1 MVGNT
6 TQYHNKY
13 SLWIS
18 KVPVTYTEDSKG
30 NKEIVHPS
38 ADDFMF
44 LGSSSSLPFSMSY
57 SSTTTGILGQ
67 TSDTAIFVDGVS
79 GAVMNINVSSQRVNP
94 IVFKGNIHYKIEV
107 PKDPT
112 IGDTYRIAPLS
123 GTSLDLGD
131 NSKYYQYDGTSWV
144 KKTKVAKTRR
154 IVWTGE
160 MWVDSDSY
168 APLYSNKKFIETL
181 MEMRTS
187 IQMMDNAYVLYIYN
201 VTQTSQSTYEG
212 TLANLEAFRQSN
224 AVPKYV
230 YVFINSFDISLD
242 ANAPNEI
249 GVSLSLIQR
258 NVLKGYNE

>member
-18 KVPVTYTEDSKG
+18 KIPVTTDIE
-30 NKEIVHPS
+30 NNIVHPS

-57 SSTTTGILGQ
+57 SATTTGILGQ

-94 IVFKGNIHYKIEV
+94 VVFRGDITSASQI
-107 PKDPT
+107 PSDPMV
-112 IGDTYRIAPLS
+112 GDTYRIFPKNA
-123 GTSLDLGD
+123 TAIALGD
-131 NSKYYQYDGTSWV
+131 NSKYYQYNGTSWV
-144 KKTKVAKTRR
+144 KKTVVAKTRR
-154 IVWTGE
+154 IVWTGDK
-160 MWVDSDSY
+160 WVDSDTY

-212 TLANLEAFRQSN
+212 TLANLEAFRQNN

-230 YVFINSFDISLD
+230 YVFINSFDISYEAD
-242 ANAPNEI
+242 APNEV

>member
-6 TQYHNKY
+6 TQYHNQY

-18 KVPVTYTEDSKG
+18 KTPVTTDTE
-30 NKEIVHPS
+30 NNIVHPS

-94 IVFKGNIHYKIEV
+94 VVFRGDITDASQI
-107 PKDPT
+107 PTDPM
-112 IGDTYRIAPLS
+112 IGDTYRIFPSDA
-123 GTSLDLGD
+123 TAIALGD
-131 NSKYYQYDGTSWV
+131 SSKYYQYNGTNWV
-144 KKTKVAKTRR
+144 KKTVVAKTRR

-160 MWVDSDSY
+160 MWVDSDTY

-181 MEMRTS
+181 MDMRTT
-187 IQMMDNAYVLYIYN
+187 IQMMGNAYVLYVYN
-201 VTQTSQSTYEG
+201 VTQTSQSTYES
-212 TLANLEAFRQSN
+212 TLANLEAFREN
-224 AVPKYV
+224 NKVPKYI

-242 ANAPNEI
+242 ADAPNEV

>member
-6 TQYHNKY
+6 TQYHNQY

-18 KVPVTYTEDSKG
+18 KTPVTTDKD
-30 NKEIVHPS
+30 NNIVHPS

-94 IVFKGNIHYKIEV
+94 VVFKGDITSASQI
-107 PKDPT
+107 PRDPM
-112 IGDTYRIAPLS
+112 IGDTYRIFPEDA
-123 GTSLDLGD
+123 TAIALDD
-131 NSKYYQYDGTSWV
+131 SSKYCQYDGTSWV
-144 KKTKVAKTRR
+144 QKPEVAKTRR

-181 MEMRTS
+181 MDMRTS
-187 IQMMDNAYVLYIYN
+187 IQMMGNAYVLYVYN

-212 TLANLEAFRQSN
+212 TLANLEAFREN
-224 AVPKYV
+224 NKVPKYI

-242 ANAPNEI
+242 ADAPNEV
-249 GVSLSLIQR
+249 GVSMSFIQR